1 MASWLQVVSV
11 ADKMN
16 RQRLLRF
23 AWESILAETLKGK
36 TLGGEDESMD
46 DEIPV
51 LPPVTYKAVKGLSQV
66 AFRFYIA
73 DSRF

>member
-1 MASWLQVVSV
+1 
-11 ADKMN
+11 MN
-16 RQRLLRF
+16 RKRLLRF

-36 TLGGEDESMD
+36 TLGGEDGGMD

-66 AFRFYIA
+66 ALRLSLLIQDLDVCERWLFI
-73 DSRF
+73 